1 MVELVVLPVHQRLAE
16 LHTIIEKRPLTKKEQ
31 SEFHDCMQINA
42 DVMLELGKI
51 KIASQQAFATDDV
64 EWQHD
69 ICARIEAVSKKF
81 IRGGIYSG

>member
-16 LHTIIEKRPLTKKEQ
+16 LHTIIEKRPLTAKEQ
-31 SEFHDCMQINA
+31 REFHDCMRVNA

-51 KIASQQAFATDDV
+51 KVASGQAFATEDV

-69 ICARIEAVSKKF
+69 IGARIEAVTKKF
-81 IRGGIYSG
+81 VRGGIICG

>member
-16 LHTIIEKRPLTKKEQ
+16 LHTLLDKRELTLDEQ
-31 SEFHDCMQINA
+31 VELEDCMQINA
-42 DVMLELGKI
+42 DVMFELAKI
-51 KIASQQAFATDDV
+51 KIASKQAFKTDDT
-64 EWQHD
+64 EWQHA

>member
-16 LHTIIEKRPLTKKEQ
+16 LHTIIEKRPLTAKEQ
-31 SEFHDCMQINA
+31 REFHDCMQINA

-51 KIASQQAFATDDV
+51 KVASAQAFATEDV

-69 ICARIEAVSKKF
+69 ICARIETLSKKF

>member
-16 LHTIIEKRPLTKKEQ
+16 LHTIADKRPLTPDEQ
-31 SEFHDCMQINA
+31 VEFQDCMQINA
-42 DVMLELGKI
+42 DVMHELAKI
-51 KIASQQAFATDDV
+51 KIVSKQAFKTGDV